1 MSTDAPQSSCL
12 AVALPNKDGDNEE
25 KTEHK
30 GTIYDKLDKTK
41 EIAVEDGYV
50 TFTRSFWYLGSLISY
65 NLCDDEDITAQVATT
80 TASMG
85 ALKEVWQNPH
95 LEIYS
100 KYLLF

>member
-1 MSTDAPQSSCL
+1 MRLLPTPPIFQQGQLPTIGDNRHQTRSMTTRMSTDAPQSSCL

-50 TFTRSFWYLGSLISY
+50 TFTRSF
-65 NLCDDEDITAQVATT
+65 
-80 TASMG
+80 
-85 ALKEVWQNPH
+85 
-95 LEIYS
+95 
-100 KYLLF
+100 